1 MHTAESKF
9 LNFTIEYLGEIGPNF
24 KKFSPV
30 YQGCR
35 YVQIMKK
42 MVENLVT
49 HYL

>member
-30 YQGCR
+30 Y
-35 YVQIMKK
+35 VQIMKK
-42 MVENLVT
+42 VVENLVT
-49 HYL
+49 HSL